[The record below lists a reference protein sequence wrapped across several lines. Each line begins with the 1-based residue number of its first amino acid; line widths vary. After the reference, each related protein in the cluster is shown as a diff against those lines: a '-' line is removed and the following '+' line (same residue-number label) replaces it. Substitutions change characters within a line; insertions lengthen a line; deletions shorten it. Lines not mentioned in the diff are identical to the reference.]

1 MVNQDTQIT
10 FKLSNQELDIIRK
23 ASDLIG
29 LGHTT
34 FARSSSL
41 EKARK
46 ILLENNIK
54 E

>member
-1 MVNQDTQIT
+1 MKQETQIT
-10 FKLSNQELDIIRK
+10 FKLNSEELELIKK
-23 ASDLIG
+23 ASSLIG

-46 ILLENNIK
+46 VLIQNNQ
-54 E
+54 